1 MLVHVVFGAHVE
13 IASRNDGP
21 FGVARLKVPAG
32 QVQSNQASGAG
43 SVNRYASV
51 IVSVPVATRESLNN
65 NTTGLCQGHTHLGPL
80 ISKKWLMRLLN
91 IARPD
96 PTVKLGVLSSGS
108 LACMSL

>member
-1 MLVHVVFGAHVE
+1 MLVHVVFGAHVQ

-32 QVQSNQASGAG
+32 QIQRNQTPGAG
-43 SVNRYASV
+43 RVNCYADV
-51 IVSVPVATRESLNN
+51 TVSAPVTN
-65 NTTGLCQGHTHLGPL
+65 LCQGHTHLGPL

>member
-1 MLVHVVFGAHVE
+1 MLVHVVFGAHVQ
-13 IASRNDGP
+13 IASRNDSP
-21 FGVARLKVPAG
+21 FGVARLKIPTG
-32 QVQSNQASGAG
+32 QIQRDQAPGAG
-43 SVNRYASV
+43 SVYCYAGV
-51 IVSVPVATRESLNN
+51 TLSVPVATRESLNN
-65 NTTGLCQGHTHLGPL
+65 NTTDPCQCHTHLGPL